1 MIQKR
6 MQHGCIKVLLG
17 DKSILWVTGGDGGL
31 EAGPAARPEQTG
43 LLKTTE
49 FLDLDN
55 LDQGW
60 QQGLDI
66 LDESQFL
73 IDHIMVT
80 SEDMRS
86 AYILGGKEK
95 WTGGEAN
102 EPIKENGVI
111 LEMQCQDASP
121 GTCAFKAS
129 ESKVKIYRDRHVAFP
144 ISNQIAAELCS
155 S

>member
-6 MQHGCIKVLLG
+6 TDHGCVKVLLG
-17 DKSILWVTGGDGGL
+17 DKSILWVTGGDGGPEALYGSL
-31 EAGPAARPEQTG
+31 ENKG

-73 IDHIMVT
+73 LDHRMVT
-80 SEDMRS
+80 SEDMRT
-86 AYILGGKEK
+86 AYIIGGKER
-95 WTGGEAN
+95 WTGGEDN

-111 LEMQCQDASP
+111 LEMKCQDTSP
-121 GTCAFKAS
+121 GTCEFKAS
-129 ESKVKIYRDRHVAFP
+129 ESKMRIYRESHVAFP